1 MPTRDERTVAMEQA
15 NAYGVIRAVLD
26 GLPNFVFAKD
36 RAGRYTIVN
45 RSHAE
50 AYGSTPEEM
59 LGRTQA
65 ELGAP
70 PGKAKEWME
79 SDRQAMDNL
88 TEVFIAEEK
97 FVDAQGR
104 VRWLQS
110 HKSPIID
117 SDGVARQVLVIAT
130 DVTARRSEQ
139 LALAQLAAIVN
150 SSTEAMMSADANGV
164 ITSWNPASERLYGY
178 SRDEALG
185 QHFSMLQPPGS
196 TQLAAIIEMMK
207 RGERVDDVQGTRM
220 RKDGTLVEIS
230 LTLFPLRNVE
240 GEIIG
245 TSAIARDVS
254 ELRRA
259 NERLRQSEAQL
270 ADAQRVGRI
279 GSWWKDLATGS
290 LTWSEETF
298 RQLGYDPLT
307 DRPSHEA
314 FLHRVH
320 PEDRVKT
327 MAAIESGTAAGTPFS
342 YRVRYI
348 LPNGEERVSNAHAQV
363 VKDDHGRPLR
373 LVGTTQDI
381 TAEATAEMKLEQR
394 LVELNAEKEAH
405 REARALAETAN
416 SAKSDFLANM
426 SHELR
431 TPLNSVIG
439 FSDIL
444 LKNRAKNLTGKDLDY
459 VNRIQANGRHLLAL
473 INSVLDLSKVEAGH
487 MELDITSVPL
497 GDLVTETLEEIQP
510 QASARGVTLLA
521 DIPDAALLLETDR
534 AKLKQII
541 INLVGNAVKFSA
553 QREVRV
559 ILRADPVSG
568 RPIAI
573 EVADTGIGIPTD
585 RMDAIFEAFQQA
597 DNSTTRQFVGTGLG
611 LTISRSLALLM
622 GFDLTVA
629 SEVGVGSTFTIALA
643 PHHADM
649 PSVTSTGMIRDVT
662 SAIAD
667 LSARADGR
675 LLVLVIDDESDA
687 RVILRRSFED
697 LGCCV
702 VTAATAEEGM
712 ALARTVSPGMI
723 TIDLMMPRRSGWEAL
738 RELQLDPVLRSIP
751 VVVVSAVA
759 SENRMHLFGALDYL
773 DKPVTREQ
781 LARVIGRH
789 KTTHPE
795 TWRRTA

>member
-15 NAYGVIRAVLD
+15 NAYSVIRAVLD

-36 RAGRYTIVN
+36 RAGRYTVVN
-45 RSHAE
+45 RSHAD

-65 ELGAP
+65 EMGATP
-70 PGKAKEWME
+70 ENAKEWVE

-88 TEVFIAEEK
+88 SEVFIAEEK
-97 FVDAQGR
+97 FVDVHGR

-150 SSTEAMMSADANGV
+150 SSTEAMMSADTNGV
-164 ITSWNPASERLYGY
+164 LTSWNPAAERLFGY
-178 SRDEALG
+178 SREEAIG

-196 TQLAAIIEMMK
+196 AQLGAVVAMMR
-207 RGERVDDVQGTRM
+207 RGDRVEDVQGTRM
-220 RKDGTLVEIS
+220 RKDGTLVDIS
-230 LTLFPLRNVE
+230 LTMFSLHDVE
-240 GEIIG
+240 GKRIG
-245 TSAIARDVS
+245 TSAIVRDVS

-270 ADAQRVGRI
+270 ADAQRIGRI
-279 GSWWKDLATGS
+279 GSWWQDLATGS
-290 LTWSEETF
+290 LAWSEETF
-298 RQLGYDPLT
+298 RQLGYDPFT
-307 DRPSHEA
+307 DRPSFEL
-314 FLHRVH
+314 FMDRVH
-320 PEDRVKT
+320 PDDRARTK
-327 MAAIESGTAAGTPFS
+327 AIVDAGVAAGTPFS
-342 YRVRYI
+342 FRMRYI
-348 LPNGEERVSNAHAQV
+348 LPNGEDRVASAHAQV
-363 VKDDHGRPLR
+363 VKDAEGRPVQ

-381 TAEATAEMKLEQR
+381 TAEAIAEMKLEQR

-444 LKNRAKNLTGKDLDY
+444 LKNKANNLTGKDLDY
-459 VNRIQANGRHLLAL
+459 VSRIQANGRHLLAL

-487 MELDITSVPL
+487 TELDITSVPL
-497 GDLVTETLEEIQP
+497 GDLVTETLAEIQP
-510 QASARGVTLLA
+510 QASVRGVKLVA
-521 DIPDAALLLETDR
+521 DIPDMSLLLETDR

-559 ILRADPVSG
+559 VVRTDPLS
-568 RPIAI
+568 RKPIAI
-573 EVADTGIGIPTD
+573 DVADTGIGIPSD
-585 RMDAIFEAFQQA
+585 RIEAIFEAFQQA
-597 DNSTTRQFVGTGLG
+597 DNSTTRQFGGTGLG

-629 SEVGVGSTFTIALA
+629 SEVGVGSTFTIVLA
-643 PHHADM
+643 PQHADI
-649 PSVTSTGMIRDVT
+649 PAVTSTGMIRDVT
-662 SAIAD
+662 SAIEER
-667 LSARADGR
+667 SARDEGR
-675 LLVLVIDDESDA
+675 MLVLVIDDESDA

-697 LGCCV
+697 LGCSV
-702 VTAATAEEGM
+702 VTAANAEEGM

-723 TIDLMMPRRSGWEAL
+723 TIDLMMPRRSGWDAL
-738 RELQLDPVLRSIP
+738 RALQLDPVLRSIP

-781 LARVIGRH
+781 LARVVGRH
-789 KTTHPE
+789 KMTHPE

>member
-1 MPTRDERTVAMEQA
+1 MEQA
-15 NAYGVIRAVLD
+15 SAFGVIRAVLD
-26 GLPNFVFAKD
+26 GLPNLVFAKD
-36 RAGRYTIVN
+36 REGRYTVVN

-50 AYGSTPEEM
+50 AYGSTPEDM
-59 LGRTQA
+59 LGRTES

-70 PGKAKEWME
+70 PEKVKEWLE
-79 SDRQAMDNL
+79 NDRQVMDNL

-97 FVDAQGR
+97 FVNAQGR

-117 SDGVARQVLVIAT
+117 SDGVARHVLFIAT

-150 SSTEAMMSADANGV
+150 SSTEAMMSADTKGRIA
-164 ITSWNPASERLYGY
+164 SWNPAAERMFGY
-178 SRDEALG
+178 SKEEAMG
-185 QHFSMLQPPGS
+185 QHFSILQPPAKS
-196 TQLAAIIEMMK
+196 QAAMIVEMMK
-207 RGERVDDVQGTRM
+207 RGERVEDVPGTRM

-230 LTLFPLRNVE
+230 LTMFPLRNEE
-240 GEIIG
+240 GEIVG
-245 TSAIARDVS
+245 TSAIVRDLS

-279 GSWWKDLATGS
+279 GSWWQDLATGS
-290 LTWSEETF
+290 LAWSEETF
-298 RQLGYDPLT
+298 RQLGYDPVT
-307 DRPSHEA
+307 DRPSLELFMA
-314 FLHRVH
+314 RVH
-320 PEDRVKT
+320 PDDRAKST
-327 MAAIESGTAAGTPFS
+327 AALDAGIAAGTPFS
-342 YRVRYI
+342 FRVRYL
-348 LPNGEERVSNAHAQV
+348 LPNGEERVSIAHAQV
-363 VKDDHGRPLR
+363 VKDDEGRPVQ

-444 LKNRAKNLTGKDLDY
+444 LKNKAKNLTMKDLDY

-497 GDLVTETLEEIQP
+497 GDLVAETLAEIQP
-510 QASARGVTLLA
+510 QANARGVQLLA
-521 DIPDAALLLETDR
+521 EIPDTPLLLETDR

-559 ILRADPVSG
+559 ILRADPFSG
-568 RPIAI
+568 KPIAI
-573 EVADTGIGIPTD
+573 DVADTGIGIPTD

-597 DNSTTRQFVGTGLG
+597 DNSTTRQFGGTGLG

-629 SEVGVGSTFTIALA
+629 SEVGVGSTFTIVLA
-643 PHHADM
+643 PQVADI
-649 PSVTSTGMIRDVT
+649 PPVTSTGMIRDMT
-662 SAIAD
+662 SAMSER
-667 LSARADGR
+667 SARDDGR

-702 VTAATAEEGM
+702 VTAANAAEGM
-712 ALARTVSPGMI
+712 ALARTLQPGMI
-723 TIDLMMPRRSGWEAL
+723 TMDLLMPRRSGWDAL
-738 RELQLDPVLRSIP
+738 RELQLDPILRSIP

-789 KTTHPE
+789 KLEHPD